1 MRLVIKRNKCGETK
15 FVFVWWWWGGSG
27 GSGGQGGSCGGDN
40 GYRIVTIKALKL
52 KT

>member
-1 MRLVIKRNKCGETK
+1 MKLSLCSY
-15 FVFVWWWWGGSG
+15 GGGGGGGG

-40 GYRIVTIKALKL
+40 GYRIVTIRALKL

>member
-1 MRLVIKRNKCGETK
+1 MKPSVVKLSLCSYS
-15 FVFVWWWWGGSG
+15 GGGGGASG